1 MKASRRE
8 PAPGA
13 PPEVRLIWDELL
25 SHPVAKAVRA
35 LGFRVTWVGSD
46 DDGVPARGSSD
57 ETVIEFA
64 RRTNQVIVTSNHDM
78 MTLCDELGQQFVWID
93 PRGRQ
98 LERTDQVLL
107 VFGQISQWERI
118 LASADRPC
126 VRAMRTKC
134 VRIESAEAARL
145 ARQRMKSVERK
156 RRSKSRPKAPS
167 TPPLVADS

>member
-1 MKASRRE
+1 VS
-8 PAPGA
+8 PPGSQL
-13 PPEVRLIWDELL
+13 PPQVRLIWDELL

-46 DDGVPARGSSD
+46 DEGVPARGSSD
-57 ETVIEFA
+57 AAVIEFA
-64 RRTNQVIVTSNHDM
+64 RRTNQVVVTSNHDM

-118 LASADRPC
+118 LASVDRPC

-134 VRIESAEAARL
+134 VPIKSAEAARL
-145 ARQRMKSVERK
+145 ARQRMKAIKRQ
-156 RRSKSRPKAPS
+156 RRSKSASKPAPP
-167 TPPLVADS
+167 TRPLVEDL